1 MSSELSLLNRQR
13 KRKIDLRLLR
23 RIVLECLEALLKVEF
38 ELGIKIVSSAEM
50 ARVNE
55 QYLQHAGPTDVITFN
70 HLDAEQQ
77 KRIHGDIYVCI
88 EEAVIQA
95 KRFGTSWQ
103 EELVRYV
110 VHGILH
116 LLGYDDRTER
126 LRQRMKRVE
135 DKLMT
140 QISQRFAFSRLQ
152 VRSEKKID
160 SSPRPSPQS
169 TRRGR
174 RGSGYG

>member
-1 MSSELSLLNRQR
+1 VSSELSLFNRQR

-23 RIVLECLEALLKVEF
+23 RIVLDCLEALLKVEF

-55 QYLQHAGPTDVITFN
+55 QYLQHAGPTDVITFDYLN
-70 HLDAEQQ
+70 AEEQ

-110 VHGILH
+110 VHGMLH

-126 LRQRMKRVE
+126 LRQAMKRVE
-135 DKLMT
+135 DQLVGELRM
-140 QISQRFAFSRLQ
+140 RFPLRRL
-152 VRSEKKID
+152 EFG
-160 SSPRPSPQS
+160 S
-169 TRRGR
+169 TRRG
-174 RGSGYG
+174 

>member
-1 MSSELSLLNRQR
+1 MTKASPRLKPAASGDTRSPHAHELWIRNAQLR
-13 KRKIDLRLLR
+13 RKIDLRLLR
-23 RIVLECLEALLKVEF
+23 RIVLDCLEALLKVEF

-116 LLGYDDRTER
+116 LLGYDDRTAQ
-126 LRQRMKRVE
+126 LRKRMKRVE
-135 DKLMT
+135 DQLVRELVA
-140 QISQRFAFSRLQ
+140 RFPLRRLQ
-152 VRSEKKID
+152 LRAD
-160 SSPRPSPQS
+160 
-169 TRRGR
+169 GH
-174 RGSGYG
+174 G

>member
-1 MSSELSLLNRQR
+1 MSSELSLFNRQR

-23 RIVLECLEALLKVEF
+23 RIVLDCLEALLKVEF

-70 HLDAEQQ
+70 HLDIEQQ
-77 KRIHGDIYVCI
+77 NRIHGDIYVCI
-88 EEAVIQA
+88 EEAMIQA

-110 VHGILH
+110 VHGMLH

-126 LRQRMKRVE
+126 LRQAMKRVQDE
-135 DKLMT
+135 LVDR
-140 QISQRFAFSRLQ
+140 IAERFPLRSLQ
-152 VRSEKKID
+152 LRS
-160 SSPRPSPQS
+160 
-169 TRRGR
+169 GR
-174 RGSGYG
+174 RG